1 MNSTTA
7 TTIWISLMMG
17 WNTSWQTMPTASTYV
32 LEQRAQPR
40 RG

>member
-1 MNSTTA
+1 
-7 TTIWISLMMG
+7 LMTG

-32 LEQRAQPR
+32 LEKRSQPL